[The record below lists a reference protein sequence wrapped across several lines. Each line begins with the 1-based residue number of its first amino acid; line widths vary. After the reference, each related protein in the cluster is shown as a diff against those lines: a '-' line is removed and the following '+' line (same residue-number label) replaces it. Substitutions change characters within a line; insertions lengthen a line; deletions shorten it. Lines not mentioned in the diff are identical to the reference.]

1 MSRILWIAALLLL
14 PLRAHSEAP
23 ALEQVLG
30 SERSLSLQEAI
41 DLALEHNLALQVAR
55 TEPAIAGERIGE
67 ARGAFDP
74 RLVAS
79 SSFEHTETPFAS
91 PVQAAFGGSSVIDED
106 IWNHGGGLTGATPL
120 GLSYSSLYNIRR
132 TESSSG
138 FTALDPEWRAQWET
152 ALTLPLLKGLIHND
166 PRLAVRR
173 SRLAKSIS
181 DEQFRSVLNE
191 IIQGVENAYWEL
203 TAARSNEGVAAK
215 SLETAQNLLEQ
226 TRVQYQVG
234 VVSKVAVTQAEAGV
248 AERELNLILAR
259 NRAQSAQDRLLN
271 VIAAPNIAAFAKTR
285 IDPQEPTF
293 IEYTVEPEAALAK
306 AVANRPE
313 LSAARIA
320 VEDAELQLDHAW
332 NQRLPQLDLRASF
345 RTEGLSGD
353 SKIGPDPVTGVI
365 GPLAPGFPSGHQR
378 AHDDW
383 FSDDGNHSWTV
394 GANFEL
400 PLDNE
405 TARSRYTQRKIELRR
420 AKTSLRR
427 TEQDLVLEVRDAIR
441 SLQSSIDAVRAAER
455 RKAAQAE
462 TLRAEQERLRLGD
475 STPFQVLEFESDF
488 AEAEQ
493 QVIEALRS
501 YRDAITSLER
511 AQSTLLESR
520 GISVQRE
527 IERE

>member
-1 MSRILWIAALLLL
+1 MSRILWITAVLLCL
-14 PLRAHSEAP
+14 PLRAHAEALP
-23 ALEQVLG
+23 LETVLG

-41 DLALEHNLALQVAR
+41 DLALEHNLALRVAR
-55 TEPAIAGERIGE
+55 AEPAIAGERVGE
-67 ARGAFDP
+67 TRGAFDP
-74 RLVAS
+74 RLVGS
-79 SSFEHTETPFAS
+79 SSFEQTQTPIAS
-91 PVQAAFGGSSVIDED
+91 PVQAAFGGSRVIEED

-132 TESSSG
+132 TDSSSG
-138 FTALDPEWRAQWET
+138 FTALEPEWRAQWET
-152 ALTLPLLKGLIHND
+152 AVTLPLLKGLVHNE
-166 PRLAVRR
+166 PRLAVQR
-173 SRLAKSIS
+173 SRLAKAIS
-181 DEQFRSVLNE
+181 DEQFRAVLNE
-191 IIQGVENAYWEL
+191 IVQGVENAYWEL
-203 TAARSNEGVAAK
+203 TAARSNERVAVK
-215 SLETAQNLLEQ
+215 SLETARNLLEQ
-226 TRVQYQVG
+226 TQVQYQVG

-248 AERELNLILAR
+248 AERELNLIIAR

-271 VIAAPNIAAFAKTR
+271 LIAAPDISAFAVTR
-285 IDPQEPTF
+285 IEIQEPTF
-293 IEYTVEPEAALAK
+293 IEYNVLPEAALAK

-313 LSAARIA
+313 LSAARTS

-332 NQRLPQLDLRASF
+332 NQRLPQLDLRASY

-353 SKIGPDPVTGVI
+353 SKIDSTTGLPLVTG
-365 GPLAPGFPSGHQR
+365 FETGHR
-378 AHDDW
+378 HAHDDW
-383 FSDDGNHSWTV
+383 FSDDGSRSWSLM
-394 GANFEL
+394 ANFEL
-400 PLDNE
+400 PLGNE

-420 AKTSLRR
+420 ARTSLRR

-441 SLQSSIDAVRAAER
+441 QLQSSIDAVRAAER

-493 QVIEALRS
+493 QLIEALRS
-501 YRDAITSLER
+501 YRDAITALES

-520 GISVQRE
+520 GISVERE